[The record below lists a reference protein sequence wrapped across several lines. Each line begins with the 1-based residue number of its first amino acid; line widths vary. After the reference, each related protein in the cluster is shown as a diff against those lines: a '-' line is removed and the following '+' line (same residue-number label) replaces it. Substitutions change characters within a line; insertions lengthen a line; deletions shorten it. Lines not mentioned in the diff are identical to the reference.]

1 VNSAIDKLVHQRDEV
16 IDLLAAYGAS
26 DLLCYR
32 ATGPEGLITRQMLG
46 WDPLLGWSA
55 LELAAPLVVTAGIV
69 PVAQPVESLVRLK
82 ATVASF
88 DAFQLAAFHDFV
100 AITGSLIL
108 GIAITHG
115 RLSAA
120 EAFALSRIDES
131 WQAEF
136 WGVDEDAA
144 ALEAAKQRALL
155 EAEQFYA
162 LCR

>member
-1 VNSAIDKLVHQRDEV
+1 MPPLLAPLALPPRWRPTPPPSARTA
-16 IDLLAAYGAS
+16 LLAAAI
-26 DLLCYR
+26 R
-32 ATGPEGLITRQMLG
+32 A
-46 WDPLLGWSA
+46 
-55 LELAAPLVVTAGIV
+55 
-69 PVAQPVESLVRLK
+69 
-82 ATVASF
+82 
-88 DAFQLAAFHDFV
+88 
-100 AITGSLIL
+100 
-108 GIAITHG
+108 
-115 RLSAA
+115 AA